1 MISLKQGVNL
11 SYMGR
16 TPEEII
22 SSYEKIFSRV
32 QRVSYAPLIAVRGRN
47 SKIFDVNGK
56 AYIDFT
62 SSAAVTNLGYCDPE
76 IVKVIKEQAEE
87 LIHFTFIYGY
97 NVPALQ
103 LAEELLSLTGFKNW
117 RVVFGLSGSDANEGA
132 LMLAKGFR
140 RDSRVLLSYEGSF
153 HGCCVGTTT
162 VSGVDL
168 SVKVSEV
175 IGPWLKSLKAPYP
188 YCYRCPLSLK
198 PESCR
203 MSCVERV
210 KALIDDV
217 GPENIV
223 ALITEPIQGD
233 GGIIVPPEDYF
244 TRLESILRKHGIP
257 IIVDEVQ
264 TGLGRTGK
272 WFAYQHFGLRPDV
285 ITLGKPLGAGLPIS
299 AILGREDIMNSLPD
313 FAYSFTLSG
322 NPLIARV
329 ALRTVQLIMER
340 DLVRRAERLGEI
352 VLRRLSKLR
361 DECSIV
367 GDVRG
372 KGLMIGLELVND
384 KHSKA
389 RGFKEAK
396 KVVWRAY
403 ELGLFIMFLSGNV
416 LRIQPPLTIEEE
428 VLEEGLNILE
438 KSVKDV
444 EEGKV
449 SDEALTKIQGW

>member
-1 MISLKQGVNL
+1 MSFTEG
-11 SYMGR
+11 M
-16 TPEEII
+16 PEEII
-22 SSYEKIFSRV
+22 ARYNKVFSRV
-32 QRVSYAPLIAVRGRN
+32 QRVSYAPVIAVRGRN
-47 SKIFDVNGK
+47 SRVFDVSGK

-76 IVKVIKEQAEE
+76 IVKVIKEQADE

-97 NVPALQ
+97 NIPALQ
-103 LAEELLSLTGFKNW
+103 LAEELLALVDSKDW
-117 RVVFGLSGSDANEGA
+117 RVVLGLSGSDANEGA

-140 RDSRVLLSYEGSF
+140 RDSSVLVSHAGSF

-162 VSGVDL
+162 VSGIDL
-168 SVKVSEV
+168 SVRVSEIV
-175 IGPWLKSLKAPYP
+175 GSWLKSAKVPYP
-188 YCYRCPLSLK
+188 YCYRCPLGLK
-198 PESCR
+198 PESCG

-210 KALIDDV
+210 KVLIDEV

-223 ALITEPIQGD
+223 AFITESIQGD
-233 GGIIVPPEDYF
+233 GGIIVPPENYF
-244 TRLESILRKHGIP
+244 TQLENVLRKRGIP

-272 WFAYQHFGLRPDV
+272 WFGYQHFSFRPDI

-313 FAYSFTLSG
+313 FAYSFTLAG

-329 ALRTVQLIMER
+329 ALRSIQLIKER
-340 DLVRRAERLGEI
+340 DLVRRAERLGEA
-352 VLRRLSKLR
+352 VLKRLRKLR

-372 KGLMIGLELVND
+372 KGLMIGLELVKD
-384 KHSKA
+384 KDSKI
-389 RGFKEAK
+389 RGFNEAK

-403 ELGLFIMFLSGNV
+403 ELGLFITFLSGNV

-438 KSVKDV
+438 NSIRDV
-444 EEGKV
+444 EDGKV
-449 SDEALTKIQGW
+449 SDEVLTKIQGW

>member
-1 MISLKQGVNL
+1 MGFEWGV
-11 SYMGR
+11 
-16 TPEEII
+16 PEEII
-22 SSYEKIFSRV
+22 ARYEKVFSRV
-32 QRVSYAPLIAVRGRN
+32 QRVSYAPVVAVRGRN
-47 SKIFDVNGK
+47 SRVFDVSGRV
-56 AYIDFT
+56 YIDFT

-97 NVPALQ
+97 NIPALQ
-103 LAEELLSLTGFKNW
+103 LAEELLSLAGFKDW
-117 RVVFGLSGSDANEGA
+117 RVVLGLSGSDANEGA

-140 RDSRVLLSYEGSF
+140 KNSRVLISYSGSF

-168 SVKVSEV
+168 SVKVSKI
-175 IGPWLKSLKAPYP
+175 IGFWLESVKVPYP
-188 YCYRCPLSLK
+188 YCYRCPLGLK
-198 PESCR
+198 PESCG

-210 KALIDDV
+210 KSLIDNV
-217 GPENIV
+217 GSENVV
-223 ALITEPIQGD
+223 ALITESIQGD
-233 GGIIVPPEDYF
+233 GGIIVPPENYF
-244 TRLESILRKHGIP
+244 TLLESVLRKHGIP

-272 WFAYQHFGLRPDV
+272 WFGYQHFSFRPDV
-285 ITLGKPLGAGLPIS
+285 ITLGKPLGSGLPIS
-299 AILGREDIMNSLPD
+299 AILGRGDIMNSLPD
-313 FAYSFTLSG
+313 FAYSFTLAG

-329 ALRTVQLIMER
+329 ALRTIQLIRER
-340 DLVRRAERLGEI
+340 DLVRRAEKLGDI

-372 KGLMIGLELVND
+372 KGLMIGLELVKD
-384 KHSKA
+384 KESKV
-389 RGFKEAK
+389 RGFEEAK

-416 LRIQPPLTIEEE
+416 LRIQPPLTIKEEI
-428 VLEEGLNILE
+428 LEEGLNILE
-438 KSVKDV
+438 RSIKDV
-444 EEGKV
+444 EEGRV
-449 SDEALTKIQGW
+449 SDEVLAKIQGW